1 MRGFDS
7 TSSRDR
13 GPVEFKSRVSSRPGD
28 VMMVASKDVVSVPPT
43 MTIMGV
49 VKTMVTYGFRRI
61 PVADAGTNRLVGI
74 ITSIDL
80 IDFFG
85 GGERYNL
92 VENKYGG
99 NLLAAINAE
108 SREIM
113 ESDVVTLTEDKSLND
128 ALNAMINHNTGG
140 LPIVDYKNQITG
152 IISERDFM
160 GLIAGKKTGKFVS
173 EYMSERV
180 VTANPNMSLKEAT
193 IIMVSNVFRRLPVVV
208 DGVLLGIINATD
220 IVKFLGSGEVFSKL
234 ITGYINDAFGL
245 PIKTL
250 MSSEVVTIEPNVD
263 IGRAAE
269 MMMKK
274 DVGSLPV
281 LKEGKLVG
289 IITESDFLRAL
300 AE

>member
-1 MRGFDS
+1 MRGRES
-7 TSSRDR
+7 TSSHDR
-13 GPVEFKSRVSSRPGD
+13 GSVEFKSRVSSRPGD
-28 VMMVASKDVVSVPPT
+28 VMMIASRDVVTVPPT

-49 VKTMVTYGFRRI
+49 VKTLVTYGFRRM

-74 ITSIDL
+74 ITSVDL

-85 GGERYNL
+85 GGKRYNL
-92 VENKYGG
+92 VVNKYGG

-108 SREIM
+108 AREIM
-113 ESDVVTLTEDKSLND
+113 ESDVVTLTEDKSLKD
-128 ALNAMINHNTGG
+128 ALNAMIKHNTGG
-140 LPIVDYKNQITG
+140 LPIVDYKSQITG

-160 GLIAGKKTGKFVS
+160 GLIAGKQTGKFVN

-180 VTANPNMSLKEAT
+180 VTANPNMSLNEAT
-193 IIMVSNVFRRLPVVV
+193 KIMVNNVFRRLPVVV
-208 DGVLLGIINATD
+208 DSVLLGMINATD

-234 ITGYINDAFGL
+234 ITGHINDAFGL

-250 MSSEVVTIEPNVD
+250 MSSEVVTIEPDVD
-263 IGRAAE
+263 IGSAAE

-300 AE
+300 TD

>member
-1 MRGFDS
+1 MRGLEG
-7 TSSRDR
+7 TSPLDR
-13 GPVEFKSRVSSRPGD
+13 GPIDFKSRVSSRPGD
-28 VMMVASKDVVSVPPT
+28 VMMIASKEVVTVPPT

-49 VKTMVTYGFRRI
+49 VKTMVAYGFRRM

-108 SREIM
+108 AREIM
-113 ESDVVTLTEDKSLND
+113 ESDVITLTEDKSLGD
-128 ALNAMINHNTGG
+128 ALNKMIKHKTGG
-140 LPIVDYKNQITG
+140 LPIVDYKSQITG

-160 GLIAGKKTGKFVS
+160 GLIAGKKTGKFVN
-173 EYMSERV
+173 EYMSEDV
-180 VTANPNMSLKEAT
+180 VTANPNTSLEEAT
-193 IIMVSNVFRRLPVVV
+193 QIMVSNVFRRLPVVV
-208 DGVLLGIINATD
+208 DSVLLGITNATD

-234 ITGYINDAFGL
+234 ITGHINEAFGL
-245 PIKTL
+245 PIKML
-250 MSSEVVTIEPNVD
+250 MASEVVTIEPDVD
-263 IGRAAE
+263 IGSAAE
-269 MMMKK
+269 MMIKK
-274 DVGSLPV
+274 EVGALPV

-300 AE
+300 V

>member
-1 MRGFDS
+1 MRGLEG
-7 TSSRDR
+7 TSPLDR

-28 VMMVASKDVVSVPPT
+28 VMMIASRDVVTVPPT
-43 MTIMGV
+43 MTIMGII
-49 VKTMVTYGFRRI
+49 KTMMAYGFRRI

-85 GGERYNL
+85 GGERHNL

-108 SREIM
+108 AREIM
-113 ESDVVTLTEDKSLND
+113 EEGVVTLKEDKSLKD
-128 ALNAMINHNTGG
+128 ALNTMIKHKTGG
-140 LPIVDYKNQITG
+140 LPIVDYKNQIIG
-152 IISERDFM
+152 IISERDFL
-160 GLIAGKKTGKFVS
+160 GLIADMKTGKSVS
-173 EYMSERV
+173 EYMNKSV

-193 IIMVSNVFRRLPVVV
+193 KIMVSNVFRRLPVVV
-208 DGVLLGIINATD
+208 DSVLLGIINATD

-234 ITGYINDAFGL
+234 ITGHVNEAFGL

-250 MSSEVVTIEPNVD
+250 MSSEIITIEPDVD
-263 IGRAAE
+263 LGSAAE
-269 MMMKK
+269 IMAKK

-281 LKEGKLVG
+281 LKEGVLVG
-289 IITESDFLRAL
+289 ILTESDFLRAL

>member
-1 MRGFDS
+1 MRGLE
-7 TSSRDR
+7 SSSSQDR
-13 GPVEFKSRVSSRPGD
+13 GPIEFKSRVSSRPGD

-108 SREIM
+108 AREIM
-113 ESDVVTLTEDKSLND
+113 ENDVITLTEDKSLKD
-128 ALNAMINHNTGG
+128 ALNSMIKYNTGG
-140 LPIVDYKNQITG
+140 LPIVDYKSRITG
-152 IISERDFM
+152 IISERVFM
-160 GLIAGKKTGKFVS
+160 GLIAGKNTGKFVK
-173 EYMSERV
+173 EYMNERV
-180 VTANPNMSLKEAT
+180 LTASPNISLKEAT
-193 IIMVSNVFRRLPVVV
+193 KIMVSNVFRRLPVVV
-208 DGVLLGIINATD
+208 DGLLLGIINATD
-220 IVKFLGSGEVFSKL
+220 IVKFLGSGEAFSKL
-234 ITGYINDAFGL
+234 ITGHINDAFGL

-250 MSSEVVTIEPNVD
+250 MSSEVVTIEPDVD
-263 IGRAAE
+263 IGIAAE
-269 MMMKK
+269 MMTKK

-281 LKEGKLVG
+281 LKEGKLAG

-300 AE
+300 AD

>member
-1 MRGFDS
+1 
-7 TSSRDR
+7 
-13 GPVEFKSRVSSRPGD
+13 
-28 VMMVASKDVVSVPPT
+28 MMVASTDVVTVPPT
-43 MTIMGV
+43 MTVMGA

-108 SREIM
+108 VREIM
-113 ESDVVTLTEDKSLND
+113 ESDVVTLTEDKSLKD
-128 ALNAMINHNTGG
+128 ALNAMIKHKTGG
-140 LPIVDYKNQITG
+140 LPIVDYKNQIIG

-173 EYMSERV
+173 EYMSESV

-193 IIMVSNVFRRLPVVV
+193 KIMVNNVFRRLPVVV
-208 DGVLLGIINATD
+208 DSVLLGIINATD
-220 IVKFLGSGEVFSKL
+220 IVKFLGSGEAFSKL
-234 ITGYINDAFGL
+234 ITGHINDAFGL

-263 IGRAAE
+263 IGMAAE
-269 MMMKK
+269 MMMEKN
-274 DVGSLPV
+274 VGSLPV
-281 LKEGKLVG
+281 LKEGKLAG